1 MTKRRTD
8 LAIEINENLGE
19 NVNGIKK
26 FDKKNGDV
34 SVCKIE
40 ILNSSAAEK
49 LGKPIGKYITV
60 EFPSVD
66 KIDSFDEIK
75 DELITALRELLPEK
89 YNNIL
94 VVGLGNDEI
103 TSDSIGPNTAKR
115 LLATRHI
122 AGEFAENIG
131 LKGLNSVSVVAPNV
145 LGKTGIEVS
154 EIIESIVKKTAPEAV
169 IVIDALASMSITRL
183 FKTVQLCDTGISPG
197 SGVKNSRR
205 ELSQKTL
212 GVPVIAVGVPT
223 VVDALTL
230 AFEITEELPK
240 NDTDMIVTP
249 KDADLLCHRISEIL
263 SSSLNVFLQPN
274 IAPEIIFS
282 LV

>member
-1 MTKRRTD
+1 M
-8 LAIEINENLGE
+8 
-19 NVNGIKK
+19 
-26 FDKKNGDV
+26 
-34 SVCKIE
+34 
-40 ILNSSAAEK
+40 
-49 LGKPIGKYITV
+49 
-60 EFPSVD
+60 
-66 KIDSFDEIK
+66 
-75 DELITALRELLPEK
+75 
-89 YNNIL
+89 
-94 VVGLGNDEI
+94 
-103 TSDSIGPNTAKR
+103 
-115 LLATRHI
+115 
-122 AGEFAENIG
+122 
-131 LKGLNSVSVVAPNV
+131 VAPNV

-154 EIIESIVKKTAPEAV
+154 EIIESIVKKTAPQAV

>member
-154 EIIESIVKKTAPEAV
+154 EIIESIVKKTAPQAV

>member
-1 MTKRRTD
+1 MNLRTD
-8 LAIEINENLGE
+8 LAIELESRQTAENE
-19 NVNGIKK
+19 GIKK
-26 FDKKNGDV
+26 NEKENDEVKV
-34 SVCKIE
+34 TEIE
-40 ILNSSAAEK
+40 ILTDIAAEK
-49 LGKPIGKYITV
+49 IGKPVGKYITL

-75 DELITALRELLPEK
+75 KELVTALENLLPKNRE
-89 YNNIL
+89 NIL

-103 TSDSIGPNTAKR
+103 TSDSIGPFTAKR

-122 AGEFAENIG
+122 AGEFAESIG
-131 LKGLNSVSVVAPNV
+131 LKGLKSVSVLTPNV

-154 EIIESIVKKTAPEAV
+154 EIIAGVVKKINPQAV
-169 IVIDALASMSITRL
+169 IAVDALASQSITRL
-183 FKTVQLCDTGISPG
+183 FRTVQLCNTGISPG

-205 ELSQKTL
+205 ELSEKTL

-230 AFEITEELPK
+230 AFEITEEIPK

-263 SSSLNVFLQPN
+263 AHSLNLFLQPQ
-274 IAPEIIFS
+274 IDPEILFS

>member
-131 LKGLNSVSVVAPNV
+131 LKGLNSV
-145 LGKTGIEVS
+145 
-154 EIIESIVKKTAPEAV
+154 
-169 IVIDALASMSITRL
+169 
-183 FKTVQLCDTGISPG
+183 
-197 SGVKNSRR
+197 
-205 ELSQKTL
+205 
-212 GVPVIAVGVPT
+212 
-223 VVDALTL
+223 
-230 AFEITEELPK
+230 
-240 NDTDMIVTP
+240 
-249 KDADLLCHRISEIL
+249 
-263 SSSLNVFLQPN
+263 
-274 IAPEIIFS
+274 
-282 LV
+282 